1 MGPIPYS
8 FRPELLSQLLPMIPE
23 GLLVEQVLPGPDRVV
38 ILCRPKS
45 VTSLCRFCGA
55 ASARVHSHYQRT
67 LADLPWQGHIVALR
81 VQARRFRCPTQGCQR
96 RIFAERL
103 PEVAVPRA
111 RRTGRLAEI
120 QRHIGLAL
128 GGEAGSRLARRLTM
142 PVGAT
147 TLLDMLRRGAPE
159 TPAQAPRILGVDD
172 WAWRRGRRYGTILV
186 DLERNRVVDLLPDRR
201 ADTLAAW
208 LGQNPG

>member
-1 MGPIPYS
+1 
-8 FRPELLSQLLPMIPE
+8 MIPE

-45 VTSLCRFCGA
+45 VTSLCPFCGA

-81 VQARRFRCPTQGCQR
+81 VQARRFRCTTHECQR

-147 TLLDMLRRGAPE
+147 RKRRRRSPKDLVRSDPPPPVASAG
-159 TPAQAPRILGVDD
+159 PASGSGCPGRPSSPPRSLPCG
-172 WAWRRGRRYGTILV
+172 GTR
-186 DLERNRVVDLLPDRR
+186 D
-201 ADTLAAW
+201 
-208 LGQNPG
+208 